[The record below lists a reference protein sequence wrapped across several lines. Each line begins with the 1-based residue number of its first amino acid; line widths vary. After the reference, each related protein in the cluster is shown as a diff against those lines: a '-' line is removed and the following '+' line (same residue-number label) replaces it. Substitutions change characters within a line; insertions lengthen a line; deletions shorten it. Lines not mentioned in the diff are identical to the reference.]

1 MGAVVTL
8 HHRESVV
15 VDKRRIA
22 RIFRSMGAPCAESSI
37 IIQVQALASNL
48 HRIDAHLKCDDL
60 TELSAVAGKACQT
73 AQSIGLLSLA
83 TVLGNLQQVSL
94 NGDSAA
100 IGAVW
105 QRCRRIGD
113 ASLVELWQVPQL
125 RM

>member
-37 IIQVQALASNL
+37 IIQVQALAGNL
-48 HRIDAHLKCDDL
+48 HRIDAHLKRDDL
-60 TELSAVAGKACQT
+60 TELSVVAGKACKT

-94 NGDSAA
+94 DGDAAA

-105 QRCRRIGD
+105 QRCCRVGD
-113 ASLVELWQVPQL
+113 ASLVELWRLPQL

>member
-37 IIQVQALASNL
+37 IIQVQALASRL
-48 HRIDAHLKCDDL
+48 HRIDAHLKRDDL
-60 TELSAVAGKACQT
+60 TELSAVAAKACQT

-94 NGDSAA
+94 NGDATA
-100 IGAVW
+100 IRAVW
-105 QRCRRIGD
+105 QRCRRVGD